1 MKITMYEL
9 LGLVKDGKAP
19 KKIKFRNEIY
29 EYKNNIGDGFIDYV
43 GIEKETNEVFYLS
56 SYIGNNYISDI
67 FTDEVEIIDD
77 EEWRTI
83 FDFPNY
89 EVSNKGN
96 IRSKEYN
103 DSLGHLRSSKKLKK
117 QVNNCGYEYVILSS
131 KEEKHKT
138 LTVHRIVAKTFIPNP
153 EEKED
158 VNHIDGNKLNNNVNN
173 LEWTTTQENIIK
185 RYEIGIDGNNYK
197 RVSQFDKDGNLVGSF
212 PSSYEAERITGIS
225 RTHIGGCC
233 RGERLTAGGYVWKFE
248 IEEPKKIKYPIL
260 HKTAPSETTGDQ
272 MPNWRN
278 LIDYNFEYLN
288 KTICQLID
296 EINNLKEK

>member
-1 MKITMYEL
+1 MLKMKITMYEL

-29 EYKNNIGDGFIDYV
+29 EYENHIKDGFIDYV
-43 GIEKETNEVFYLS
+43 GIEKEDDEAFYLS

-173 LEWTTTQENIIK
+173 LEWTTTQENIKK

-197 RVSQFDKDGNLVGSF
+197 AVEQRSLDGKELYNIF
-212 PSSYEAERITGIS
+212 KSSYEAEKITGIA
-225 RTHIGGCC
+225 RQHIGACC
-233 RGERLTAGGYVWKFE
+233 RGEKKSAGGYSWNFE
-248 IEEPKKIKYPIL
+248 IEELKKIEKEDLFKLDERMSKASLVAWQKANNGIL
-260 HKTAPSETTGDQ
+260 KKKINE
-272 MPNWRN
+272 
-278 LIDYNFEYLN
+278 
-288 KTICQLID
+288 LID

>member
-1 MKITMYEL
+1 MKITIYEL

-19 KKIKFRNEIY
+19 EKIKFRNEIY
-29 EYKNNIGDGFIDYV
+29 EYENNIKDSFIDYV

-67 FTDEVEIIDD
+67 FTGEVEIIDD

-103 DSLGHLRSSKKLKK
+103 DSLGHLRNSKKLKK

-248 IEEPKKIKYPIL
+248 IEEPKKIEKISWSEKESLAMYF
-260 HKTAPSETTGDQ
+260 TANEKQETLARRTEK
-272 MPNWRN
+272 
-278 LIDYNFEYLN
+278 LKSSLN
-288 KTICQLID
+288 ELID